1 MKKNLLQFEEAH
13 KVVLEDAPNKN
24 ILGYNDW
31 QRKYIKSSD
40 FPIGVPRQ
48 PHITYKGKGWVSW
61 GHWLGTGNR
70 SNKEMSSDFWD
81 HDQARDYI
89 LTYCKE
95 NGINSASKWHSM
107 CASQLDRLKF
117 VPTNPHRTYKG
128 KGWVSWGHWLD
139 TGNSVGAVRK
149 YSLNDNFFDKWS
161 SEMSYVLGF
170 WFADGCF
177 KHGNKIVF
185 HQKEKYIL
193 DEILLCMESDHK
205 IYFDSRGEGC
215 HYVEIC
221 SDKVYQSIREK
232 GGVERKSLICE
243 LPDVPDE
250 YLSDFT
256 RGYFDGDGC
265 ITYDKCSSKYM
276 SYITSASDNF
286 LLSFVDRLRK
296 VGIDGRKN
304 NQISIKFNAI
314 NTIRLGD
321 FMYKNSCSLR
331 LVRKYE
337 LFKKAR
343 RLVL

>member
-61 GHWLGTGNR
+61 GHWLG
-70 SNKEMSSDFWD
+70 
-81 HDQARDYI
+81 
-89 LTYCKE
+89 
-95 NGINSASKWHSM
+95 
-107 CASQLDRLKF
+107 
-117 VPTNPHRTYKG
+117 
-128 KGWVSWGHWLD
+128 